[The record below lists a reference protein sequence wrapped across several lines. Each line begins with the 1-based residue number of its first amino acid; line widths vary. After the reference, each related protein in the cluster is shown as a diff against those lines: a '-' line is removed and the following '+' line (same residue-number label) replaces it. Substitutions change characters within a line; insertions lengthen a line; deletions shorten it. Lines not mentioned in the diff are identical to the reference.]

1 MKKTFIWHS
10 GWSRAN
16 ASFVSSAKLDAA
28 SSLGLLTLDLNA
40 NMWSH
45 TRCVKYLIRLDYF
58 KLQQAQ
64 PRACRAK
71 SQVLPNP
78 SPRCNLFLISNSAQ
92 TSSAFKWVHQ
102 CQVWPP
108 ATLLS
113 PPTFLVLPSRHPE
126 FCGQKPSGPAAQ
138 AGVPAASRGDEWFL
152 CSQQDRGCI
161 KAGEARINFPLWIQL
176 RH

>member
-40 NMWSH
+40 NTRSH
-45 TRCVKYLIRLDYF
+45 TRCAKYLIHLDYF
-58 KLQQAQ
+58 KLQQAE

-78 SPRCNLFLISNSAQ
+78 SPRCNFFLISNSAQ
-92 TSSAFKWVHQ
+92 TSSAFKWVHR

-113 PPTFLVLPSRHPE
+113 PPTSPVLPSRHPE
-126 FCGQKPSGPAAQ
+126 FCLPGMKPSGPAAQ
-138 AGVPAASRGDEWFL
+138 AGVLAASHGGEWFL
-152 CSQQDRGCI
+152 WSQQYKGCI
-161 KAGEARINFPLWIQL
+161 KAGEARINFPLWI
-176 RH
+176 